1 MGILGKIVGS
11 TIGFAIGGPLGAI
24 AGAALGHSFDKSDDA
39 YLRGGAPTITSG
51 EESQFTFFVATFSML
66 AKLVKIDGVV
76 KNEEIDSI
84 EKFMVQDLNLNPESR
99 RVAMNIF
106 RTALESP
113 ETFHDFAAQF
123 YQHFRTQ
130 PQLLDLMVDILL
142 RVSLAD
148 GFMSKNE
155 EGLILGAIRVFN
167 FSEEQYRRLKSRY
180 VKDLDK
186 YYAILE
192 SNLSDSDEVVK
203 SQYRK
208 RVSEFHPDKIASK
221 GLPDEFIKFA
231 NDKFREIQGAYEV
244 IKKDRGIR

>member
-24 AGAALGHSFDKSDDA
+24 AGAALGHTFDKSDDA

-66 AKLVKIDGVV
+66 AKLVKADGVV

-106 RTALESP
+106 RTALDST
-113 ETFHDFAAQF
+113 ETFNDFAIQF

-130 PQLLDLMVDILL
+130 PQLLDLMIDIML

-148 GFMSKNE
+148 NVMSKSE
-155 EGLILGAIRVFN
+155 EDLILSAVRAFN

-180 VKDLDK
+180 IKDLDK
-186 YYAILE
+186 FYSILE
-192 SNLSDSDEVVK
+192 CTPGDSNEVVK

-221 GLPDEFIKFA
+221 GLPDEFVKFA
-231 NDKFREIQGAYEV
+231 NAKFREIQDAYEMV
-244 IKKDRGIR
+244 KKERGIR